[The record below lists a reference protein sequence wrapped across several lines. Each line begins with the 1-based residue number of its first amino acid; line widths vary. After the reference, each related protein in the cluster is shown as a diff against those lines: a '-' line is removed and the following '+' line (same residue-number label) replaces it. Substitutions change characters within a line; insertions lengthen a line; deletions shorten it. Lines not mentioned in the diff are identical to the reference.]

1 MPAQSDPGRFAKT
14 DLRYWKNKVFLLG
27 STYWVQIQF
36 SGRRAKINL
45 HHANVD
51 QAAAK
56 ARDLYRSLLSSGW
69 DETLCRFKAGYT
81 EPKKTALTIGEYVE
95 AVKEKTG
102 LRNQTIEGYAKA
114 LRKIVADSFGLARD
128 KAKYHP
134 SLREKWRA
142 KVNAVALSSLTNQR
156 IEEWRFG
163 FVKRAGSDPIKEKQA
178 RRSAEA
184 FIRRA
189 RALFGKK
196 VIEAIGQSLKLPEPL
211 PFAGIKVEKTKPPRY
226 RSTFDLI
233 AVAADARQE
242 LSKDQPMQYRIF
254 LLAAMA
260 GLRRHEVDLLPWTA
274 FRWKQGKIRV
284 ERTRFFRPKTDDS
297 ERDIEVDPEFMEFFL
312 WCYAERKGEF
322 VIESDVA
329 PNPDAN
335 YDHYRCWTHFQHLIV
350 WLRGKGLTS
359 KTPLHDLRKEF
370 GSQICD
376 RYGIYAAQIA
386 LGHSDPAITSSHYL
400 EKKKPAV
407 LGVGHVL
414 IGEPK
419 LVALPAGPAPAGV

>member
-1 MPAQSDPGRFAKT
+1 MPAQSGPGRFAKT

-36 SGRRAKINL
+36 KGRREKINL
-45 HHANVD
+45 HHANIE

-56 ARDLYRSLLSSGW
+56 ARDLYRSLLSNGW
-69 DETLCRFKAGYT
+69 EETLGRFKAGYT
-81 EPKKTALTIGEYVE
+81 EPKKTALTIGEYVD
-95 AVKEKTG
+95 AVKGKTG

-134 SLREKWRA
+134 SRRGKWRA
-142 KVNAVALSSLTNQR
+142 KVNAIALQSLTNQH
-156 IEEWRFG
+156 IEDWRLS

-233 AVAADARQE
+233 AMAADARAE
-242 LSKDQPMQYRIF
+242 LSQDYPMQYRIF

-274 FRWKQGKIRV
+274 FRWTQGKIRV

-297 ERDIEVDPEFMEFFL
+297 ERDIEVDPELMELFL
-312 WCYAERKGEF
+312 SYYAARKGEF

-335 YDHYRCWTHFQHLIV
+335 YDHYRCWTDFQHLIE

-359 KTPLHDLRKEF
+359 KTPLHDLRKEY

-386 LGHSDPAITSSHYL
+386 LGHSDPAITASHYL

-407 LGVGHVL
+407 LGVGHLLV
-414 IGEPK
+414 GEPK
-419 LVALPAGPAPAGV
+419 IVALPAGSAPAGV